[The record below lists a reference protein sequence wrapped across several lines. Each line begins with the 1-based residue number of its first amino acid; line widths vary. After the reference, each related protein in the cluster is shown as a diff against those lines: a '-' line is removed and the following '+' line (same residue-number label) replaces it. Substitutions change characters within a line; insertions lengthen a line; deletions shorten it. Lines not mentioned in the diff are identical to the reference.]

1 MSKTQIGGTICA
13 RFNGFCWACKGEYK
27 QGNLITKVGN
37 RTWHHAHCVNNA
49 AEKASVINTEPTGD
63 AVPPVVDP
71 EAVRMLVR
79 DELDGATLTVDD
91 SDVRPIVRD
100 ELTKAGIIRHEIVVK
115 DQAGEQVLKIEGKP
129 HRMLNKAVVLARC
142 RKNILLIGPAGSG
155 KTYLAEQVA
164 QVLGLPFSFISC
176 SAGMS
181 EGQLLGR
188 LVPTGEGGKFEYLR
202 SEFVRCYEEG
212 GIFLFD
218 ELDAA
223 DSNTLLVLNTALA
236 NGQIAIPNRP
246 GNPVARKHANFV
258 CIAAANTFGTGAD
271 RQYVGR
277 NQLDESTLDRFRIG
291 QIEMDYEPELEALLC
306 PDQELRQRLQ
316 AYRQKARDAKV
327 RRVISMR
334 FVRDAQDVKRAGFT
348 DGDIDAALFAGWS
361 RDEIAKVVA

>member
-13 RFNGFCWACKGEYK
+13 RFNGFCWACQGEYK
-27 QGNLITKVGN
+27 QGDLITKVGN
-37 RTWHHAHCVNNA
+37 RTWQHASCASKA
-49 AEKASVINTEPTGD
+49 AKPPATEPTFLPIASSSEGSE
-63 AVPPVVDP
+63 ATSAPALATPAASALDP
-71 EAVRMLVR
+71 EVLRKLVR
-79 DELDGATLTVDD
+79 DELEGATLTVDD

-115 DQAGEQVLKIEGKP
+115 DQAGEQVLKIEGRP

-212 GIFLFD
+212 
-218 ELDAA
+218 
-223 DSNTLLVLNTALA
+223 
-236 NGQIAIPNRP
+236 
-246 GNPVARKHANFV
+246 
-258 CIAAANTFGTGAD
+258 
-271 RQYVGR
+271 
-277 NQLDESTLDRFRIG
+277 
-291 QIEMDYEPELEALLC
+291 
-306 PDQELRQRLQ
+306 
-316 AYRQKARDAKV
+316 
-327 RRVISMR
+327 
-334 FVRDAQDVKRAGFT
+334 
-348 DGDIDAALFAGWS
+348 
-361 RDEIAKVVA
+361 